1 MIAKRCGGTWISD
14 GFFPFVPFLSDEC
27 YDGNMLSGFNHNL
40 RHGGILFH
48 IQTEDGGVGNPTV
61 VTQVFVGGNIL
72 ASRRSNYSKFVSKPT
87 VREIVSAMMQEQHK
101 QMMKDLVHGRL
112 SGVQKLMEEPRR
124 PLADPEHVPPGRT
137 LDTTGAEKKTLDE
150 LILEFLTAENDPK
163 R

>member
-1 MIAKRCGGTWISD
+1 MSADFS
-14 GFFPFVPFLSDEC
+14 PFVPFLPDEC
-27 YDGNMLSGFNHNL
+27 YDGDVLPGFNHNL
-40 RHGGILFH
+40 RHEGILFH
-48 IQTEDGGVGNPTV
+48 IQTEDGGIGNPAV
-61 VTQVFVGGNIL
+61 VTQVFLGGNIL

-112 SGVQKLMEEPRR
+112 PAVQKLLEEPRR
-124 PLADPEHVPPGRT
+124 LVAEPKRAPPGRT

-150 LILEFLTAENDPK
+150 LILEFLNAEDDPK